1 HQTRITETDMATEPM
16 LDTEGKA
23 LKVGAMYCCVS
34 PRNGY
39 TDFGRLVRYC
49 GKDVES
55 GRELF
60 ADADTWEECSIHGEG
75 LAPQLCPAVDPVTQG
90 WPKLAA

>member
-1 HQTRITETDMATEPM
+1 MAKEPM

-23 LKVGAMYCCVS
+23 LEVGAMYCCVS
-34 PRNGY
+34 QRNGH

-60 ADADTWEECSIHGEG
+60 ADADTWELDSGI
-75 LAPQLCPAVDPVTQG
+75 A
-90 WPKLAA
+90 

>member
-1 HQTRITETDMATEPM
+1 MAKEPM

-23 LKVGAMYCCVS
+23 LEVGAMYCCVS
-34 PRNGY
+34 QRNGY

-60 ADADTWEECSIHGEG
+60 ADADTWEECSIYGEG
-75 LAPQLCPAVDPVTQG
+75 LAPQLCPAVDPTTQG

>member
-1 HQTRITETDMATEPM
+1 MATEPM

-34 PRNGY
+34 QCNGS
-39 TDFGRLVRYC
+39 TDYGRLVRYC
-49 GKDVES
+49 GKDVEL
-55 GRELF
+55 GHELF
-60 ADADTWEECSIHGEG
+60 ADADTWEECSIHGDG
-75 LAPQLCPAVDPVTQG
+75 LAHQECPEVDPTTQG

>member
-1 HQTRITETDMATEPM
+1 MANEPM

-34 PRNGY
+34 QRNGY

-75 LAPQLCPAVDPVTQG
+75 LAPQLCPAVDPTTQG

>member
-1 HQTRITETDMATEPM
+1 MDTKLM

-23 LKVGAMYCCVS
+23 LKIGAMYCCVS
-34 PRNGY
+34 QRNGY
-39 TDFGRLVRYC
+39 ADYGRLVRYC
-49 GKDVES
+49 GKDAES

-75 LAPQLCPAVDPVTQG
+75 LAPQLWPAVDPTTQG
-90 WPKLAA
+90 WPELAA